1 MRQIQR
7 NSLYFSTT
15 AAIALLVGAGNASA
29 NVLEEVI
36 VTAQKREQNLQ
47 DVGVSVTAYDGA
59 QLDAL
64 GFDNNVDITQQIPGM
79 QLNTFAPSLTTFN
92 IRGVSQNNFTDNLE
106 APIAVYI
113 DDAYVSSMQ
122 AINGQM
128 FDMARVE
135 VLRGPQGTL
144 FGRNATGGLVHY
156 VTNKAVDEEANGYIQ
171 AEAGDYGRKAV
182 EGAVGGAISDNL
194 RIRVAGRWNE
204 MDGYIESKVYPF
216 SDVDAPFTAAD
227 FPPASGVDIGGMDG
241 YSARLS
247 LQWDVSENTLV
258 DLSIK
263 YSKDDKVPTGGY
275 NFLPYGSNANAYIP
289 PEFEAFVT
297 DVIGA
302 PAGATPDI
310 FFCES
315 QINCFAPVNEAGLAI
330 FQGDADKPFE
340 HYSDYPGFMDRTIEN
355 YTLNIEHEFAN
366 GMSLQSITNFMSTEK
381 FYTEDGDGIPIPIIE
396 FTTVADQEQWSQE
409 FRLSGESDGFRWQ
422 TGVYF
427 LDISMDNQARTAG
440 SPAFGAAA
448 ELGYGDVAVAP
459 AVDQD
464 YQIDSRNWSVFGQT
478 EFDLSEKLT
487 LITGLRWSQDDKEMD
502 FVSIFV
508 DEVAGIAPERLF
520 DFASVVAA
528 NGGDQDEV
536 DYGDWAG
543 RIQLDYQMSDKTLLF
558 ASWNRGIK
566 GGNWTVSAGVD
577 LETIRHDEEVLI
589 SYEAGFKTTIAD
601 GKARLNGTVFYYDY
615 QDYQGFS
622 FNGGTPQI
630 LNSDAE
636 SMGGELELFW
646 TPTEN
651 WDFVLGASFLETE
664 VDTVYGPDI
673 QATPVPGVV
682 VDWPLKEI
690 SGYELPNAPA
700 FSLNYLARY
709 NVDALGGN
717 LAFQVDGNYNDDQWF
732 EVTNA
737 GGSLQEAYNV
747 TNARV
752 TWLSAEEKLE
762 LVAWVKNVFDEE
774 YKIYNLNL
782 GILGNTS
789 QYAPP
794 MMVGGQVRYNF

>member
-1 MRQIQR
+1 MYKTTRQP
-7 NSLYFSTT
+7 LYQATIT
-15 AAIALLVGAGNASA
+15 AIALSLGAGVASA
-29 NVLEEVI
+29 NVLEEVT

-47 DVGVSVTAYDGA
+47 DVGVSVTAYDGG

-79 QLNTFAPSLTTFN
+79 QLNTFSPSLTTFN

-106 APIAVYI
+106 APVAVYI

-128 FDMARVE
+128 FDMDRVE

-156 VTNKAVDEEANGYIQ
+156 VTNKATDDELNGYVQ

-182 EGAVGGAISDNL
+182 EAAIGGAMSDSARF
-194 RIRVAGRWNE
+194 RIAGRWNE
-204 MDGYIESKVYPF
+204 MDGYIESKVFPF

-227 FPPASGVDIGGMDG
+227 FPPPSGVDIGGMDG
-241 YSARLS
+241 YALRGSF
-247 LQWDVSENTLV
+247 QFDVGESTLV
-258 DLSIK
+258 DFMVK
-263 YSKDDKVPTGGY
+263 YSEDDKVPTGGY
-275 NFLPYGSNANAYIP
+275 NFLPYGSNENAYIP

-302 PAGATPDI
+302 PAEATGDI
-310 FFCES
+310 FFCPS

-330 FQGDADKPFE
+330 YQGDADKPFE
-340 HYSDYPGFMDRTIEN
+340 HYSDYPGFLDRTIEN
-355 YTLNIEHEFAN
+355 YTLNIEHEFDN
-366 GMSLQSITNFMSTEK
+366 GMRFQSITNYMAIDK
-381 FYTEDGDGIPIPIIE
+381 FYTEDGDGIPVPIIE
-396 FTTVADQEQWSQE
+396 FTTVADQTQFSQE
-409 FRLSGESDGFRWQ
+409 FRLSGEGDTFRWQ
-422 TGVYF
+422 TGVYW
-427 LDISMDNQARTAG
+427 LDIEMDNQARTAG

-448 ELGYGDVAVAP
+448 ELGYGDVALAP

-478 EFDLSEKLT
+478 EFDLNESLT

-502 FVSIFV
+502 FVSTFV
-508 DEVAGIAPERLF
+508 DEAAGIAPELLF
-520 DFASVVAA
+520 NFAQVVDAA
-528 NGGDQDEV
+528 GGDQDEI

-543 RIQLDYQMSDKTLLF
+543 RIQLDYRMSDDTLLF

-566 GGNWTVSAGVD
+566 GGNWTVSSGVD
-577 LETIRHDEEVLI
+577 LDTIRHDEEVLI
-589 SYEAGFKTTIAD
+589 SYEAGFKTTVAD
-601 GKARLNGTVFYYDY
+601 GKARINGTVFYYDY

-630 LNSDAE
+630 RNSDAE
-636 SMGGELELFW
+636 SMGGELEIFF
-646 TPTEN
+646 TPTAN
-651 WDFVLGASFLETE
+651 WDFVLGAAFLETE
-664 VDTVYGPDI
+664 VDTVFGPDL

-682 VDWPLKEI
+682 VDWPVKEI

-700 FSLNYLARY
+700 FSINYLARY
-709 NVDALGGN
+709 NMDALGGN
-717 LAFQVDGNYNDDQWF
+717 VALQVDGNYNDDQWF

-752 TWLSAEEKLE
+752 TWLSADEAVEV
-762 LVAWVKNVFDEE
+762 VAWVRNVFDEE

-794 MMVGGQVRYNF
+794 RMVGGQIRYNF